1 MMPSH
6 PPAQPAR
13 YDSTP
18 ALARTDHAPWRALRS
33 PEAPQRSHTTCC
45 CRVHTL
51 LLSAPRT
58 GCPSTCHRSLR
69 MPTPTHNAM
78 PPAQNTPPRT
88 HLHRPHRIPR
98 ALSAQTPR
106 LRRHPCL
113 DTPSRTLWR
122 LALHRPSATR
132 RPDAGPRHTRTH
144 APTPTHAAA
153 LTHQHCHLHAGTT
166 HARTQPDTR
175 RGNLQPAL
183 AVTPCRGTTHPRT
196 HTAAP
201 THQRRLLHPRTR
213 GSGGPMPSRV
223 AVGPA
228 QGRAVAAGAGLQ
240 RCDRGLPWAAI
251 ACGSAAAYCY
261 CEGPCYCTDPCDCTY
276 KKEIAKISNSV
287 HPIPGGGIG

>member
-1 MMPSH
+1 MSDGVNKHQRRRLPCATRSHACGGRSAARQTHIGTTCHAPLPSMMPSH

-98 ALSAQTPR
+98 ALSTQTPR

-113 DTPSRTLWR
+113 DTPSRTL
-122 LALHRPSATR
+122 
-132 RPDAGPRHTRTH
+132 
-144 APTPTHAAA
+144 
-153 LTHQHCHLHAGTT
+153 
-166 HARTQPDTR
+166 
-175 RGNLQPAL
+175 
-183 AVTPCRGTTHPRT
+183 
-196 HTAAP
+196 
-201 THQRRLLHPRTR
+201 
-213 GSGGPMPSRV
+213 
-223 AVGPA
+223 
-228 QGRAVAAGAGLQ
+228 
-240 RCDRGLPWAAI
+240 
-251 ACGSAAAYCY
+251 
-261 CEGPCYCTDPCDCTY
+261 
-276 KKEIAKISNSV
+276 
-287 HPIPGGGIG
+287 

>member
-58 GCPSTCHRSLR
+58 GCPSTRHRSLR

-122 LALHRPSATR
+122 LALHRPSASSRARSARARLRAHTRTVPTASHEPYRPKPPACVATPVWTR
-132 RPDAGPRHTRTH
+132 RYSLRHPRRRAGAHAHPRTHTAAPSTHQWLAAPQHRRTASRTQSRGVGVAPTAAGPRHTRTH
-144 APTPTHAAA
+144 AH
-153 LTHQHCHLHAGTT
+153 
-166 HARTQPDTR
+166 TQP
-175 RGNLQPAL
+175 
-183 AVTPCRGTTHPRT
+183 HPRNS
-196 HTAAP
+196 TA
-201 THQRRLLHPRTR
+201 HHRGRR
-213 GSGGPMPSRV
+213 
-223 AVGPA
+223 
-228 QGRAVAAGAGLQ
+228 
-240 RCDRGLPWAAI
+240 
-251 ACGSAAAYCY
+251 
-261 CEGPCYCTDPCDCTY
+261 
-276 KKEIAKISNSV
+276 
-287 HPIPGGGIG
+287 